1 MDEAEEEEEEGDGGG
16 DDGSSPLDRRA
27 AALIERFANAQPP
40 ASAAFAT
47 RLVDTGAFHTLATR
61 LAAAELVWP
70 GELRAWAEAARA
82 REAGLLDFLGL
93 KN

>member
-1 MDEAEEEEEEGDGGG
+1 MSLILQPRGQQWAEASGGG
-16 DDGSSPLDRRA
+16 PRRLCA
-27 AALIERFANAQPP
+27 RVLRERAVAAQPP